1 MEEFVVSSPNRKC
14 ILNWYRARRS
24 IFILAC
30 YESLLH
36 GIELTML
43 EPTEYFF
50 YKNELET
57 RSPILMYS
65 LSLGLNNLA
74 FLVCSIFT
82 SHVLSR
88 YQCFTGSM
96 ITLTLLSLIGHCM
109 YFVSR
114 SPAVII
120 VGRFVSGLGKT
131 TNLISTSFLKT
142 LYPTEDLAYKTTIL
156 TNFITFG
163 TIIGPVLT
171 YIFLQIDIDMG
182 AGIQL
187 NFGNS
192 GAFYMF
198 LCKMV
203 LLVGA
208 YLFMDD
214 IPGQR
219 TRDRF
224 QYAPRGNYKT
234 IIQNFCCACRAEED
248 ENENLVQR
256 FDAEEEFLRKYDDE
270 EFNKIPNNIDN
281 DSDDVMTTSSRK
293 TTSKRRIPIKQ
304 ALSMVLQHDKVVSIL
319 FTLFLHGLTFKLI
332 NSLIPVEAYRY
343 LKWDIEE
350 IAGLCIGNSVL
361 GTLIAFVIALCF
373 STSTHFLNL
382 IGGFF
387 LGMFSLVLLGTI
399 PHYVIKMVA
408 ANLLFCLMSF
418 FNVVASCL
426 IGLSARMVLNHLT
439 DQKLKNFTNFLRMFT
454 LEMSYFFGSL
464 LLPLVDMDLGLS
476 MSVGLFVT
484 LTSIVFM
491 ILKLKNIWV

>member
-30 YESLLH
+30 YESLLY

-43 EPTEYFF
+43 EPTEFFF
-50 YKNELET
+50 YKDELKA

-65 LSLGLNNLA
+65 LSLAFNNGA
-74 FLVCSIFT
+74 FLISSIFT

-96 ITLTLLSLIGHCM
+96 IALTLLSLIGHCM

-120 VGRFVSGLGKT
+120 VSRFVCGLGKT
-131 TNLISTSFLKT
+131 TNLISTSFLQT
-142 LYPTEDLAYKTTIL
+142 LYPTDDLAYKTTIV
-156 TNFITFG
+156 TNFVTFG

-171 YIFLQIDIDMG
+171 YVFLQIDIDMG

-192 GAFYMF
+192 GAFYML

-214 IPGQR
+214 IPGQG

-224 QYAPRGNYKT
+224 QYAPRENYKT
-234 IIQNFCCACRAEED
+234 VIQNFCCACRAEED
-248 ENENLVQR
+248 ENENLIQR

-270 EFNKIPNNIDN
+270 ELLNDKIPNDIDGN
-281 DSDDVMTTSSRK
+281 DITMTSPRK
-293 TTSKRRIPIKQ
+293 TTKRRIPIKQ
-304 ALSMVLQHDKVVSIL
+304 ALSMVLQHDKVVSVL
-319 FTLFLHGLTFKLI
+319 FTLFIHGLTFKFI

-343 LKWDIEE
+343 LRWDIEQ
-350 IAGLCIGNSVL
+350 IAGLCTGNSVL
-361 GTLIAFVIALCF
+361 GTLIAVVIALCF

-399 PHYVIKMVA
+399 PRYAIKMVA

-439 DQKLKNFTNFLRMFT
+439 DQKLKNFTNFLRMFI

-464 LLPLVDMDLGLS
+464 LLPLVDMDLGMS

-484 LTSIVFM
+484 LTSLVIM
-491 ILKLKNIWV
+491 ILKLRNIWV